1 MEYEVLEILIQSLTE
16 DRMNRIIDKDEEYQA
31 ALTRERE
38 VHDSLESMLSKEQR
52 ELFNE
57 FISAAS
63 ETGANIER
71 INYRQGMK
79 DMFALL
85 KSLL

>member
-1 MEYEVLEILIQSLTE
+1 MEHEVLEMLIQSLTE
-16 DRMNRIIDKDEEYQA
+16 DRMNRIIDKDEKYQA
-31 ALTRERE
+31 ALIRERE
-38 VHDSLESMLSKEQR
+38 VHGRLESMLSKEQR

-57 FISAAS
+57 FISAVS

-71 INYRQGMK
+71 INYWQGMK

-85 KSLL
+85 KSLF